1 MKKLKIL
8 PFLVLCLFTLN
19 VFSVNANATDSL
31 DVDVKEVAN
40 NETSATLEITK
51 DDNVKYV
58 RLPNGNYVTDSTT
71 TYIVD
76 KNGTYDFAYETL
88 DGSLDIATMTVDD
101 IRVSYLI
108 TNTQNVSLTLNSED
122 LLSGMGY
129 MKFRNEVGT
138 YSNFEPYTT
147 KKSWVLDSNEGLKT
161 VFAVFRDIAGNET
174 TEVFDKIILDKT
186 GPTTSFTIND
196 GAAYTKTQNVT
207 LKINA
212 LDNYSYPKTLFISN
226 DNINWAQMP
235 YTPTVNW
242 ALTSSPGPKTVY
254 VKTVDNVGNVGNVAS
269 NNIYFDNVLPYG
281 TVKINNGAS
290 LTNSRNVTLNM
301 TINDIHSGVK
311 RATIIENSRV
321 YNLPN
326 VPANVKNYTLNMP
339 WTLQMG
345 ATGQVI
351 LEIEDNAGNVYR
363 TNSNVITI
371 ATLTV
376 TQLRLTNVVNP
387 SVSSFVPVT
396 WPFVAQEM
404 KAGANI
410 SFEIKYSLEL
420 DSTTTANVGGEYY
433 LEVVGDNNYRK
444 LVQATYSDKLTNGF
458 SATLK
463 IPADAP
469 KNAKVYLSSKLTATL
484 KNSTETFTNEAYFPN
499 QNEKALIGLISGN
512 IKEDIIFNEIN

>member
-76 KNGTYDFAYETL
+76 KNGTYDFVYETL

-196 GAAYTKTQNVT
+196 GATYTKTQNVT
-207 LKINA
+207 LKINSV
-212 LDNYSYPKTLFISN
+212 DNYSYPKYLFISN
-226 DNINWAQMP
+226 DNVSWTQMP
-235 YTPTVNW
+235 YTSTVNW
-242 ALTSSPGPKTVY
+242 KLTSSPGPKTVY
-254 VKTVDNVGNVGNVAS
+254 VKAVDNVGNVGNVVS

-311 RATIIENSRV
+311 RATIIENNKV
-321 YNLPN
+321 YNIPN
-326 VPANVKNYTLNMP
+326 IPANVKNYTVNMP

-345 ATGQVI
+345 STGQVI

-420 DSTTTANVGGEYY
+420 DSSTTANIGGEYY
-433 LEVVGDNNYRK
+433 IEVIGDNYRK
-444 LVQATYSDKLTNGF
+444 LVQATYSDKITNGF
-458 SATLK
+458 NATVK
-463 IPADAP
+463 IPIDAP

-484 KNSTETFTNEAYFPN
+484 KNGTETFTNEAYFPN